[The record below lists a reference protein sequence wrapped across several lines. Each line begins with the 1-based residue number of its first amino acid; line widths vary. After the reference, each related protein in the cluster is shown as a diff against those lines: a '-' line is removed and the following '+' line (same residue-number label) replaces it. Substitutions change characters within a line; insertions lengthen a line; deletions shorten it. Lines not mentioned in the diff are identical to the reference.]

1 MQLHP
6 DQIEGLENYRIFL
19 LHSCIINVGYPPG
32 DISIEMM
39 KQDDTEFTTLN
50 VDLHTSNDVIN
61 NTACSIT
68 RTVTFGFVFTAA
80 MDRATMRCS
89 VTHDLF
95 TEESFVYSNNDTV
108 SLISSKLT
116 SKC

>member
-1 MQLHP
+1 
-6 DQIEGLENYRIFL
+6 
-19 LHSCIINVGYPPG
+19 
-32 DISIEMM
+32 MM
-39 KQDDTEFTTLN
+39 KQDDTEFTKLN
-50 VDLHTSNDVIN
+50 VNLHTSNDDIN

-80 MDRATMRCS
+80 MDRAIMECS
-89 VTHDLF
+89 VKHDLI

-108 SLISSKLT
+108 SPISSKFT